1 MIHATAIVSPD
12 ARIGENVE
20 IGPYVVV
27 EGDVEIGDGS
37 KLDSHAIV
45 KSGSRIG
52 KDVSVGNYVV
62 IGGLPQD
69 LGFDPATRTYAI
81 IGDGTELREGATVN
95 RATQREGATVI
106 GENCYLMAQ
115 SHVGHDCI
123 LGERVVLAN
132 LAMVAGFVQIG
143 RFSFMGGGAGIHQ
156 YNRIGEGVMIGGN
169 ATITLDIAPFTI
181 VADRNELYGLNLVGL
196 RRRKVPRDSIQALR
210 TCYKDV
216 LVESINVKARA
227 SEMLQG
233 EYRDIEE
240 ARHFLEFFQSG
251 KRGFARAT
259 RN

>member
-1 MIHATAIVSPD
+1 MSAHPRSSATIKTTFGVRAAVDSKVAPGPSSEVATA
-12 ARIGENVE
+12 
-20 IGPYVVV
+20 
-27 EGDVEIGDGS
+27 
-37 KLDSHAIV
+37 
-45 KSGSRIG
+45 
-52 KDVSVGNYVV
+52 
-62 IGGLPQD
+62 
-69 LGFDPATRTYAI
+69 
-81 IGDGTELREGATVN
+81 TVPGCEMI
-95 RATQREGATVI
+95 A
-106 GENCYLMAQ
+106 
-115 SHVGHDCI
+115 
-123 LGERVVLAN
+123 AN
-132 LAMVAGFVQIG
+132 
-143 RFSFMGGGAGIHQ
+143 
-156 YNRIGEGVMIGGN
+156 
-169 ATITLDIAPFTI
+169 TI